1 MSEAKYNHLN
11 SWKIKELHEKQLA
24 LNTREYQS
32 AGWPQH
38 WNFLLEVG
46 KKNFNKETKVLD
58 IGCGCGFLN
67 LLLKNET
74 EIEGSNYTGVDY
86 SENAIKIAKENFPG
100 NFYAKSYNELTKDF
114 TNNFDYGIISALTNV
129 LPNGDEALEY
139 LLSLDIPNLL
149 LLKILKTQDPY
160 HRSTYLAYDTATTYR
175 YEHNEDKFHKTILD
189 YGYNV
194 VYNIGNEYFIKK

>member
-1 MSEAKYNHLN
+1 MSEINYTHLN

-24 LNTREYQS
+24 LNTHEYQS
-32 AGWPQH
+32 GSYPQH
-38 WNFLLEVG
+38 WNFLIEVC
-46 KKNFNKETKVLD
+46 KKNFNKDTKIID

-67 LLLKNET
+67 YVLKNET

-114 TNNFDYGIISALTNV
+114 TNNFDCGIISALTNV

-149 LLKILKTQDPY
+149 LLKILKTQNPY
-160 HRSTYLAYDTATTYR
+160 HCSTYVAYDTATTYR
-175 YEHNEDKFHKTILD
+175 YEHNENKFHETILD
-189 YGYNV
+189 YGYKIA
-194 VYNIGNEYFIKK
+194 YNIGNEYLIKK